1 MKITKE
7 QIGRSEIVKSIF
19 INNKWKVS
27 VIFNDDIYTFR
38 IEADEL
44 VTDGALS
51 DLIYKEM
58 LLTDVKEALTPITV
72 TEKETLNGSK
82 PTEIRK

>member
-7 QIGRSEIVKSIF
+7 QIGQSEIVKSIF